1 MAPVDRSELVS
12 EWVGALAQIIYI
24 ARSRSEIEREL
35 SSALD
40 DVVRALR
47 EEPFDAEPGVRVAK
61 GLVSLG
67 LTNPESVEV
76 SIDVLG
82 TRLPRLPE
90 IAGVPDAADRL
101 ARLIGAMTRGFSD
114 GMRRRLLDEQEGI
127 TRALIRARENAESE
141 LAASE
146 ERFEEIFSAS
156 SVGMAISDVDGT
168 LVRTNRALADIL
180 DHRRGRIPAERLGEL
195 FHPEDAEYLRLRYQV
210 LLEEDSLPFRE
221 QRRLLRADGEEALVF
236 LSASVLRDPDGTPR
250 YYVTSAEDVSDKH
263 FLENQLQFQAIH
275 DPLTGLVNRHRFLG
289 LLEESLRGKQ
299 RVDGLTVFHLDL
311 DGFRAINNGL
321 GREAGDRLLQSVA
334 TKLRGVFDDETA
346 TIARFD
352 GDEFGVLLV
361 NTLNTPSIG
370 SIAAR
375 INDELTEPVYLG
387 ATGDSVGIAT
397 TATIAVAHRP
407 AADAVPADLLRAT
420 DTTLQRLKAA
430 GRRQWGM
437 VDTDANET
445 DQARFVL
452 AASMPGA
459 WESGE
464 IGIDYQP
471 LVSVGDK
478 TIVAVQAL
486 LHWDHAV
493 QGPLDHARCLDVL
506 ADTGLSMPVG
516 RWMLTRACGQ
526 LRTWTDRFDG
536 GLPKLYIELSKELS
550 GDPDLV
556 STVRA
561 VLTDA
566 ALEPDQLQLGM
577 PVQAL
582 CMTDGLAE
590 DNLDVLVD
598 IGISV
603 VLYEFGTTRGD
614 LACLEDLPLRAVK
627 LSASAVSRVD
637 RMGGDSLFGRAIRQ
651 LVPLIRESAIPIIV
665 GDIATEEQFEWWR
678 DLGADVAQGDFI
690 GTAGSPQ
697 DAEHLFV
704 A

>member
-1 MAPVDRSELVS
+1 MAPVDRSELVG
-12 EWVGALAQIIYI
+12 EWVGALAQVVYI
-24 ARSRSEIEREL
+24 ARSREEIEREL
-35 SSALD
+35 TRALD
-40 DVVRALR
+40 ELVRACHA
-47 EEPFDAEPGVRVAK
+47 EPFAAERGVAIAK
-61 GLVSLG
+61 RLVELG
-67 LTNPESVEV
+67 LTNPEAVEQ
-76 SIDVLG
+76 SIDLLG
-82 TRLPRLPE
+82 RR
-90 IAGVPDAADRL
+90 VPALLDTTGAADRI

-114 GMRRRLLDEQEGI
+114 AMRRRLLDEQETI
-127 TRALIRARENAESE
+127 TRALIRARESAESE

-156 SVGMAISDVDGT
+156 SVGMAISEIDGP

-180 DHRRGRIPAERLGEL
+180 DHRRGRIPAERLEEL
-195 FHPEDAEYLRLRYQV
+195 FHPEDAEYLKLRYQV

-221 QRRLLRADGEEALVF
+221 QRRLLRKDGEEALVF
-236 LSASVLRDPDGTPR
+236 LSALVLRDPDGSPQF
-250 YYVTSAEDVSDKH
+250 YVTTAEDVSDKH

-311 DGFRAINNGL
+311 DGFRAINNGM

-334 TKLRGVFDDETA
+334 TKLRQVFDDEKA

-361 NTLNTPSIG
+361 NTLSTPSIG

-375 INDELTEPVYLG
+375 INDELTEPFYLG
-387 ATGDSVGIAT
+387 ASGDSVGIAT

-407 AADAVPADLLRAT
+407 AADTVPADLLRAT

-437 VDTDANET
+437 VDTEANDT

-452 AASMPGA
+452 AASIPGA

-464 IGIDYQP
+464 IGIEYQP
-471 LVSVGDK
+471 LVSLADK
-478 TIVAVQAL
+478 SIVAVQAL
-486 LHWDHAV
+486 LHWEHAV
-493 QGPLDHARCLDVL
+493 QGPLEHARCLEVL

-516 RWMLTRACGQ
+516 RWMLGRACSQ
-526 LRTWTDRFDG
+526 LRTWTDRFEG
-536 GLPKLYIELSKELS
+536 GLPKLYVELSKELA

-566 ALEPDQLQLGM
+566 SLDPDQLQLGM

-582 CMTDGLAE
+582 CTTDGLAE

-598 IGISV
+598 LGITF
-603 VLYEFGTTRGD
+603 VLYDFGTTRGD

-627 LSASAVSRVD
+627 MSANAVRRVD
-637 RMGGDSLFGRAIRQ
+637 RMGTESLFSRSVRQ
-651 LVPLIRESAIPIIV
+651 LVPLVREANIPVIV
-665 GDIATEEQFEWWR
+665 GDIATEDQYDWWR
-678 DLGADVAQGDFI
+678 DLGVDIAQGDFI

>member
-12 EWVGALAQIIYI
+12 EWVGALAQIVYI

-35 SSALD
+35 NSALGD
-40 DVVRALR
+40 LLRACQD
-47 EEPFDAEPGVRVAK
+47 EPFTAEAAVRVGK
-61 GLVSLG
+61 GLVGFG

-82 TRLPRLPE
+82 TRMPHLPE
-90 IAGVPDAADRL
+90 LAGVPDAADRL
-101 ARLIGAMTRGFSD
+101 ARLIGSLTRGFSD
-114 GMRRRLLDEQEGI
+114 EMRRRLLGEQEGV

-156 SVGMAISDVDGT
+156 SVGMAISKIDGT

-180 DHRRGRIPAERLGEL
+180 DHRRGRIPAERLAEI
-195 FHPEDAEYLRLRYQV
+195 FHPDDAEYLLLRYQV

-221 QRRLLRADGEEALVF
+221 QRKLLRADGEEALVF

-352 GDEFGVLLV
+352 GDDFGVLLV
-361 NTLNTPSIG
+361 NTLNPPSIG

-387 ATGDSVGIAT
+387 ASGESVGIAT

-420 DTTLQRLKAA
+420 DTTLQRLKMS

-437 VDTDANET
+437 VDTEANET

-464 IGIDYQP
+464 IDIDYQP
-471 LVSVGDK
+471 LVSVADK
-478 TIVAVQAL
+478 TMVAVQAL

-516 RWMLTRACGQ
+516 RWMLGRACGQ

-536 GLPKLYIELSKELS
+536 GLPELYVELSRELA

-556 STVRA
+556 STVRG
-561 VLTDA
+561 VLADS
-566 ALEPDQLQLGM
+566 ALDPDQLQLGM

-582 CMTDGLAE
+582 CVTDGLAE
-590 DNLDVLVD
+590 ENLDVLVD
-598 IGISV
+598 LGISV

-627 LSASAVSRVD
+627 LSANAVSRID
-637 RMGGDSLFGRAIRQ
+637 RMGEDSLFGRAIRQ
-651 LVPLIRESAIPIIV
+651 LVPLVRESVPVIV
-665 GDIATEEQFEWWR
+665 GDIATEEQYDWWCE
-678 DLGADVAQGDFI
+678 LGVDVAQGDFI

>member
-1 MAPVDRSELVS
+1 MDRSELVS
-12 EWVGALAQIIYI
+12 EWVGALAQVIYI
-24 ARSRSEIEREL
+24 ARSRNEIEHEL
-35 SSALD
+35 DSALD
-40 DVVRALR
+40 DLVRACR
-47 EEPFDAEPGVRVAK
+47 DEPFTAEPGVRVAK
-61 GLVSLG
+61 RLVGLG
-67 LTNPESVEV
+67 LTNPESVGQ
-76 SIDVLG
+76 SIDLLG
-82 TRLPRLPE
+82 RHLPHLPDLD
-90 IAGVPDAADRL
+90 GVDATADRL
-101 ARLIGAMTRGFSD
+101 ARLIGALTHGFSD
-114 GMRRRLLDEQEGI
+114 GMRKRLFDEQENI

-146 ERFEEIFSAS
+146 ERFEEVFTAS
-156 SVGMAISDVDGT
+156 SVGMAISEIDGT

-180 DHRRGRIPAERLGEL
+180 DHRRGRIPAERLEEI
-195 FHPEDAEYLRLRYQV
+195 FHPDDAEYLRLRFQV

-289 LLEESLRGKQ
+289 LLEESLRGRQ
-299 RVDGLTVFHLDL
+299 RVDGLTIFHLDL
-311 DGFRAINNGL
+311 DGFRAINNGM

-334 TKLRGVFDDETA
+334 TKLRQVFDDEKV

-361 NTLNTPSIG
+361 NTLSTPSIG
-370 SIAAR
+370 SIATR

-387 ATGDSVGIAT
+387 ATGDSIGIAT
-397 TATIAVAHRP
+397 TATIAVAHLP
-407 AADAVPADLLRAT
+407 SADALPADLLRAT
-420 DTTLQRLKAA
+420 DTTLQRLKTT
-430 GRRQWGM
+430 GPRQWGM

-445 DQARFVL
+445 DQARFLL

-471 LVSVGDK
+471 LVSVQK
-478 TIVAVQAL
+478 RNIVAVQAL

-493 QGPLDHARCLDVL
+493 QGPLGHARCVDVL
-506 ADTGLSMPVG
+506 TDTGLSLPVG
-516 RWMLTRACGQ
+516 RWMLGRACGQ
-526 LRTWTDRFDG
+526 LRTWTDRFDS
-536 GLPKLYIELSKELS
+536 GLPKLYVELSRQLA

-556 STVRA
+556 STVQA
-561 VLTDA
+561 VLADA
-566 ALEPDQLQLGM
+566 GLDPGQLQLGM
-577 PVQAL
+577 PAQAL
-582 CMTDGLAE
+582 CLVDGLAE

-598 IGISV
+598 LGISV

-627 LSASAVSRVD
+627 MSANAVSRVD
-637 RMGGDSLFGRAIRQ
+637 RMGPDALFSRAVRQ
-651 LVPLIRESAIPIIV
+651 LLPLVRESGIPVIV
-665 GDIATEEQFEWWR
+665 GDIATEEQYEWWR
-678 DLGADVAQGDFI
+678 TAGADMAQGDFI

>member
-1 MAPVDRSELVS
+1 MAPVDRSELVG
-12 EWVGALAQIIYI
+12 EWVGALAQVVYI
-24 ARSRSEIEREL
+24 ARSREEIEREL
-35 SSALD
+35 TRALD
-40 DVVRALR
+40 ELVRACHA
-47 EEPFDAEPGVRVAK
+47 EPFAAERGVAIAK
-61 GLVSLG
+61 RLVELG
-67 LTNPESVEV
+67 LTNPEAVEQ
-76 SIDVLG
+76 SIDLLG
-82 TRLPRLPE
+82 RR
-90 IAGVPDAADRL
+90 VPALLDTTGAADRI

-114 GMRRRLLDEQEGI
+114 AMRRRLLDEQETI
-127 TRALIRARENAESE
+127 TRALIRARESAESE

-156 SVGMAISDVDGT
+156 SVGMAISEIDGP

-180 DHRRGRIPAERLGEL
+180 DHRRGRIPAERLEEL
-195 FHPEDAEYLRLRYQV
+195 FHPEDAEYLKLRYQV

-221 QRRLLRADGEEALVF
+221 QRRLLRKDGEEALVF
-236 LSASVLRDPDGTPR
+236 LSALVLRDPDGSPQF
-250 YYVTSAEDVSDKH
+250 YVTTAEDVSDKH

-311 DGFRAINNGL
+311 DGFRAINNGM

-334 TKLRGVFDDETA
+334 TKLRQVFDDEKA

-361 NTLNTPSIG
+361 NTLSTPSIG

-375 INDELTEPVYLG
+375 INDELTEPFYLG
-387 ATGDSVGIAT
+387 ASGDSVGIAT

-407 AADAVPADLLRAT
+407 AADTVPADLLRAT

-430 GRRQWGM
+430 GRRQCGM
-437 VDTDANET
+437 VDTEANDT

-452 AASMPGA
+452 AASIPGA

-464 IGIDYQP
+464 IGIEYQP
-471 LVSVGDK
+471 LVSLADK
-478 TIVAVQAL
+478 SIVAVQAL
-486 LHWDHAV
+486 LHWEHAV
-493 QGPLDHARCLDVL
+493 QGPLEHARCLEVL

-516 RWMLTRACGQ
+516 RWMLGRACSQ
-526 LRTWTDRFDG
+526 LRTWTDRFEG
-536 GLPKLYIELSKELS
+536 GLPKLYVELSKELA

-566 ALEPDQLQLGM
+566 SLDPDQLQLGM

-582 CMTDGLAE
+582 CTTDGLAE

-598 IGISV
+598 LGITF
-603 VLYEFGTTRGD
+603 VLYDFGTTRGD

-627 LSASAVSRVD
+627 MSANAVRRVD
-637 RMGGDSLFGRAIRQ
+637 RMGTESLFSRSVRQ
-651 LVPLIRESAIPIIV
+651 LVPLVREANIPVIV
-665 GDIATEEQFEWWR
+665 GDIATEDQYDWWR
-678 DLGADVAQGDFI
+678 DLGVDIAQGDFI